1 MENSK
6 FDSICSC
13 ICGNAKQ
20 FQFHFQS
27 NSVPRAIDFHSF
39 FFEVAHIFVF
49 ISYHN
54 PPIRCMSSFQCWLKI
69 LFNSVSFSLLWRSR
83 LTMMRPHDSNL
94 MTTSLP
100 FAHRFGETIHCSWT
114 LRDDG
119 RGLIISYLPE
129 KLLEFAAAA
138 RTWVGFDIIELQE
151 KKENV
156 RSVFMMITFI
166 ILIASFSE
174 ISENPVYFSLWNL
187 LYGTTEMNVESS
199 DPHSSSIVNRQL
211 SIDFSSTLKVKIEKW
226 KGQQLPDVA
235 FPFGA
240 YRIALFRH

>member
-54 PPIRCMSSFQCWLKI
+54 PPIRCMSSFQRWLKI
-69 LFNSVSFSLLWRSR
+69 QFNSASFSLLWRSR

-119 RGLIISYLPE
+119 RGLITSYLPE
-129 KLLEFAAAA
+129 KTSRVRCCCAYMSWVRHHRAPKKRRMSDPFLWWLL
-138 RTWVGFDIIELQE
+138 
-151 KKENV
+151 
-156 RSVFMMITFI
+156 S
-166 ILIASFSE
+166 SFSL
-174 ISENPVYFSLWNL
+174 P
-187 LYGTTEMNVESS
+187 
-199 DPHSSSIVNRQL
+199 L
-211 SIDFSSTLKVKIEKW
+211 SRKSPKI
-226 KGQQLPDVA
+226 LFT
-235 FPFGA
+235 FPFEIFCMEQ
-240 YRIALFRH
+240 RKWM